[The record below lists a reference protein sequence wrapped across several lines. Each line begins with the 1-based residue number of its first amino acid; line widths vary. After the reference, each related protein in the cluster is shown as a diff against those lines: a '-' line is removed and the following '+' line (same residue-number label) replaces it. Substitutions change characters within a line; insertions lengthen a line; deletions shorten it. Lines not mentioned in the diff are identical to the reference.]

1 MAAIGVHYNHPHA
14 AYLLLLAT
22 GLSSRR
28 LRVLTGGLAAC
39 YFLNL
44 VAMEGL
50 GRFYGLGHV
59 AIEGWI
65 RAGASLRTA
74 PGFDVT
80 LLLAVVQLVLFALLL
95 RALPAELQGCP
106 PEGRVA
112 GAD

>member
-1 MAAIGVHYNHPHA
+1 MHPIGVHYNHPHA

-22 GLSSRR
+22 GLNSRR
-28 LRVLTGGLAAC
+28 LRVLAGGLAVC

-65 RAGASLRTA
+65 QAGASFRTA

-80 LLLAVVQLVLFALLL
+80 LLLAVAQLAMFALLL
-95 RALPAELQGCP
+95 RALPAEPVDSP
-106 PEGRVA
+106 PGTERA